1 MAVAAKDL
9 EISVLLDYY
18 GAMLTEKQREV
29 ADWYYN
35 KDLSLAEIAEHT
47 GITRQGVRDAIKR
60 AEIQLLE
67 YEEKLGLR
75 DRLEETQDKRDEIVE
90 QAARIQEESQRL
102 FGAESLW
109 NRARRIGELAA
120 EINI

>member
-1 MAVAAKDL
+1 MAAATKDL

-60 AEIQLLE
+60 AEIQLDNVDKNDLLL
-67 YEEKLGLR
+67 KG
-75 DRLEETQDKRDEIVE
+75 RLNDP
-90 QAARIQEESQRL
+90 
-102 FGAESLW
+102 GY
-109 NRARRIGELAA
+109 
-120 EINI
+120 